1 MGHLITT
8 PVARPFLRLLFSISQ
23 TSGAL
28 LYRDA
33 LGVALLT
40 AFLVFQAGSHD
51 VYNKFSIGRIAVG
64 VP

>member
-1 MGHLITT
+1 MGHLITNAL
-8 PVARPFLRLLFSISQ
+8 ARPFLRLLFQ
-23 TSGAL
+23 FADLGVL
-28 LYRDA
+28 DRDA

-40 AFLVFQAGSHD
+40 AFLVFQARSHD